1 VDTSLSKSFSS
12 SCKFWTAREACSSAR
27 IVARFTSISAVVKLC
42 FSTRTEGGVGFEQAV
57 GLVERECLGVGS
69 RRVHKQ
75 ELLLSRKTRL
85 SVKAGTSM
93 KIFWPRF
100 GVKFQHGCS
109 GHLPTSKVGGMSVGS
124 SSLASNFLGG
134 NLQVRSGREHLIV
147 PCLQPSPMLPS

>member
-75 ELLLSRKTRL
+75 ELLLSP
-85 SVKAGTSM
+85 AGTSM

-100 GVKFQHGCS
+100 GGKFQHGCS
-109 GHLPTSKVGGMSVGS
+109 GHPPTSKVGGMSVGS